1 MLFRSIMHL
10 KLVQNVFAQ
19 MILGAIAAVSLP
31 GLGSASLANP
41 ANPVPTP
48 PRAAGDIPADFKIV
62 TAADDYIKRDVMIP
76 MRDGVKLHTVI
87 IIPKGAARAPMILDR
102 TPYNAGKFTSSAE
115 SPRRALVLPL
125 SYGEL
130 ADAGY
135 IIVCQDVRGKYKS
148 EGDYVMNRPLSGDL
162 NTTPVDH

>member
-1 MLFRSIMHL
+1 MTVNQL
-10 KLVQNVFAQ
+10 QAAFAALA
-19 MILGAIAAVSLP
+19 ITSLLLGVPAARADQGSTPTGP
-31 GLGSASLANP
+31 G
-41 ANPVPTP
+41 
-48 PRAAGDIPADFKIV
+48 GDIPQDFKIV
-62 TAADDYIKRDVMIP
+62 TEADDYIKRDVMIP

-87 IIPKGAARAPMILDR
+87 VIPKGAAHAPMILDR
-102 TPYNAGKFTSSAE
+102 TPYNAGKFASSAG
-115 SPRRALVLPL
+115 SPRRAMVLPL

-162 NTTPVDH
+162 NPTPVDHSTAAYDTIDRD